1 MATDMDGLF
10 IDVPSM
16 LDLACAYVSIN
27 TINTIKSDYFTQL
40 NSCQIQ
46 PALCQVM
53 GKCKHIPQFFERN

>member
-1 MATDMDGLF
+1 MAADMDGLF

-40 NSCQIQ
+40 NTVRFSQ
-46 PALCQVM
+46 LCV
-53 GKCKHIPQFFERN
+53 RSW